1 MKKGFFAFVT
11 AVVVA
16 FVTALALCVQALNAP
31 KEVFSLAGQGM
42 KIVVGAG
49 HGGIDGGV
57 TGITTGV
64 KESHLNLKIA
74 LKLKEVLSD
83 MGFEV
88 TLTRKTEGGLYG
100 TPSSGFKRRD
110 MEKRKEIIERAK
122 PSLIVSV
129 HQNRYPAQSVRG
141 GQVFYRVD
149 DKDSELLGLAVQE
162 QMNALYAKQGVKAR
176 KAVAG
181 EYYMLSCYDA
191 PSMIVECGF
200 LSSPLDEKL
209 LLEESFQRQ
218 IASRVATG
226 VLTYL
231 SNLTS

>member
-1 MKKGFFAFVT
+1 MKKSFFALIT

-31 KEVFSLAGQGM
+31 QTVFSLAQQGM
-42 KIVVGAG
+42 KIVVDAG
-49 HGGIDGGV
+49 HGGMDGGV

-64 KESHLNLKIA
+64 KESNLNLKIA

-100 TPSSGFKRRD
+100 APTSGFKRRD
-110 MEKRKEIIERAK
+110 MEKRKEIIRQAK
-122 PSLIVSV
+122 PAVIVSL

-141 GQVFYRVD
+141 GQVFYRCD
-149 DKDSELLGLAVQE
+149 DSGSETLGLAVQA
-162 QMNALYAKQGVKAR
+162 QMNELYARQGVKAR

-191 PSMIVECGF
+191 PSIIVECGF

-209 LLEESFQRQ
+209 LLEETFQRK
-218 IASRVATG
+218 IAQCVATG
-226 VLTYL
+226 VLKYL
-231 SNLTS
+231 SNLTA